1 MVKIHL
7 QLETITL
14 SLFHNEYIIDSK
26 GIKHLYKD
34 IECIEGNIPNSFKS
48 LLYIKGFYESS
59 GKFFNEKYFGIKL
72 Y

>member
-1 MVKIHL
+1 MITFNLNNEPK
-7 QLETITL
+7 QLL
-14 SLFHNEYIIDSK
+14 MYSKEYIIDSK

-48 LLYIKGFYESS
+48 LLYTKGFYESS